1 MSADVL
7 KEIFVSH
14 DLNFFMQ
21 GVNTITQWELKSPG
35 CEQSMRLLDF
45 FGKLALQEYDEAYKK
60 PSAGIYY
67 SSIYEVQVANQNLL
81 LLNTLI
87 TGTIRQ
93 NLQGENGK
101 HNSTNYQ
108 FATRLMNE
116 IGKIRKAEGL
126 AERDRKQI
134 IDCTELI

>member
-1 MSADVL
+1 M
-7 KEIFVSH
+7 SH

-21 GVNTITQWELKSPG
+21 SINTITQWELKSPG

-45 FGKLALQEYDEAYKK
+45 FGKLALQEFDEIYSNAERD
-60 PSAGIYY
+60 GIFDK
-67 SSIYEVQVANQNLL
+67 SDFAVVTQAVNQNLL

-87 TGTIRQ
+87 AGTIRQ

-101 HNSTNYQ
+101 HNSTNYP

-126 AERDRKQI
+126 AERNRKP
-134 IDCTELI
+134 IDWQNIHCSKSMSV